1 MRYPVAT
8 CAHPRGEAGFTLIEL
23 LVALSI
29 LGLLTG
35 LGAALLHLGARS
47 WERTARLSADL
58 DTVEAMQRSL
68 RLELARAKP
77 VAAEGS
83 DAAFFEAGPQSVSFT
98 AELPEALQG
107 IGAVPLRLAVSSPDE
122 DTKRLVLQW
131 YDRRKSVWAYSV
143 LLPSIRDARF
153 AYFGA
158 DDPSAAPSWRS
169 SWNAKTLPELIRIDI
184 DFPQD
189 DGRIWP
195 SLIVAPMISTDLTC
209 LHNAAGTC

>member
-1 MRYPVAT
+1 MT
-8 CAHPRGEAGFTLIEL
+8 
-23 LVALSI
+23 I

-58 DTVEAMQRSL
+58 DTVESVEASL
-68 RLELARAKP
+68 RFELARARP

-83 DAAFFEAGPQSVSFT
+83 DAVFFEGGPQSISFT
-98 AELPEALQG
+98 AELPEALEG
-107 IGAVPLRLAVSSPDE
+107 MGAVPLRLGVSSPDE
-122 DTKRLVLQW
+122 NTKRLVLQW
-131 YDRRKSVWAYSV
+131 YDRRNGAWAYSV

-158 DDPSAAPSWRS
+158 DDPGGAPIWRS

-189 DGRIWP
+189 DGRMWP